1 MKKIKQ
7 NIVRF
12 FNKAVN
18 YLVTIIK
25 QAVNYLLANR
35 TFVEKILSV
44 TSNLIDKLN
53 FIGEKSAT
61 KILTIENQEKLENL
75 GQFRGF
81 KRSNKIL
88 RTVMFAFIAILLWSI
103 FAKTDQV
110 VRANGTVI
118 PASKIQTVQS
128 AFGGIIDD
136 IKISLSDEVSVG
148 DIIFEIDKA
157 QRRTDYES
165 YKNEVKSRERKLEIY
180 EDLLASGSEAEITI
194 INERIMLS
202 EAKRSLLEY
211 KKRYENSL
219 VRAPVNG
226 RVSRVLITTVGQVV
240 QPGEYLAEIVPEG
253 EDLIIEVMVE
263 LKDIAK
269 VRVGLKAKIAFT
281 AFDSAVF
288 GMFDGEVETV
298 AASTTFDEA
307 RNSVYYIARV
317 KVTDEGLEE
326 DQSLIIQ
333 SGMESMVSIIGNKR
347 SVISYILNPIKK
359 LNQKAFGE

>member
-1 MKKIKQ
+1 MIVKKNSIKNKKI
-7 NIVRF
+7 V
-12 FNKAVN
+12 
-18 YLVTIIK
+18 IIGG
-25 QAVNYLLANR
+25 AG
-35 TFVEKILSV
+35 
-44 TSNLIDKLN
+44 
-53 FIGEKSAT
+53 FIGH
-61 KILTIENQEKLENL
+61 NL
-75 GQFRGF
+75 SLAL
-81 KRSNKIL
+81 KRLN
-88 RTVMFAFIAILLWSI
+88 
-103 FAKTDQV
+103 
-110 VRANGTVI
+110 ANI
-118 PASKIQTVQS
+118 S
-128 AFGGIIDD
+128 IIDNL
-136 IKISLSDEVSVG
+136 KVNNLYSLG
-148 DIIFEIDKA
+148 K
-157 QRRTDYES
+157 
-165 YKNEVKSRERKLEIY
+165 KNSKYPFPKLTK
-180 EDLLASGSEAEITI
+180 TI

-226 RVSRVLITTVGQVV
+226 RVSSVLITTVGQVV

-253 EDLIIEVMVE
+253 EDLIIEVMVQ

-298 AASTTFDEA
+298 AASTTYDEA
-307 RNSVYYIARV
+307 REAVYYIARV
-317 KVTDEGLEE
+317 KVTDEGLAE